1 MRTTTVRTVTDADF
15 ATEVLSADR
24 PVLVEFTA
32 KWCGP
37 CRQLAPVLDRV
48 AEEHADRL
56 DVVALDVD
64 ANPEAV
70 ARYAVLSTPTLLLF
84 ESGEPV
90 RSVTGALP
98 ERRLVEALAL
108 TAP

>member
-1 MRTTTVRTVTDADF
+1 MRTVTDADF

-24 PVLVEFTA
+24 PALVEFTA

-37 CRQLAPVLDRV
+37 CRRLAPVLEQV
-48 AEEHADRL
+48 AEEYADRL

-64 ANPEAV
+64 TNPEAV
-70 ARYAVLSTPTLLLF
+70 SRCAVLSTPTLLF
-84 ESGEPV
+84 EDGEPV
-90 RSVTGALP
+90 RSLTGALP
-98 ERRLVEALAL
+98 KRRLLRALAL